1 MLLTLYSRSEGT
13 AQGSR
18 PGTVSSQWAPLYR
31 SIQTGRWEEEEWR
44 ARKRGIEGYSMK
56 IWKGETVNNE
66 EGMQKLLRLGRQV
79 RMVTQNAALALV
91 P

>member
-1 MLLTLYSRSEGT
+1 
-13 AQGSR
+13 
-18 PGTVSSQWAPLYR
+18 
-31 SIQTGRWEEEEWR
+31 
-44 ARKRGIEGYSMK
+44 MK